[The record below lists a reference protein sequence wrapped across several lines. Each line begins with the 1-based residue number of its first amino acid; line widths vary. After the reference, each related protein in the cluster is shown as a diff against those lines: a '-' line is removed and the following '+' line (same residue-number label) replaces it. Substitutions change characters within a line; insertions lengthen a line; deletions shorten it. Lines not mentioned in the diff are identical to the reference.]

1 MKTLHTYVIPRPFN
15 GYNIPI
21 AIQSSYLK
29 DYANKNNLIFKLPI
43 TEITKSNSYV
53 MLLKLLND
61 ETINN
66 IGFVSGFVLP
76 IYQLKK
82 LNKLLEKTN
91 RNLKFHLAL
100 ENIVFDNKDLLNWA
114 KNLNDIK
121 IISSDYN
128 KILNED

>member
-1 MKTLHTYVIPRPFN
+1 MV
-15 GYNIPI
+15 IPI

-61 ETINN
+61 KTINN